1 MTRLPPRSTRTDTL
15 FPYTTLFR
23 AELPDTLEHH
33 AGCVIFGGPM
43 SANDD
48 HLPFIRQEIDF
59 IPKVLKSGTPF
70 LGVCLGAQLLARA
83 GGAAVGPHAEGW
95 HEIGYYPVKPTAQGR
110 DLIPA
115 DRKSV
120 GKGKRGSYRVK

>member
-1 MTRLPPRSTRTDTL
+1 MVYDHVYILRCILVFFIKQKTAYEMRISDWSSDVGSSDL
-15 FPYTTLFR
+15 
-23 AELPDTLEHH
+23 TLEHH
-33 AGCVIFGGPM
+33 AGCVIFGCPM

-83 GGAAVGPHAEGW
+83 GSSDE
-95 HEIGYYPVKPTAQGR
+95 R
-110 DLIPA
+110 
-115 DRKSV
+115 RV
-120 GKGKRGSYRVK
+120 GKECVSPCRSRLQMYPTKNILTK

>member
-1 MTRLPPRSTRTDTL
+1 MRRLPPRSTRTYTL

-23 AELPDTLEHH
+23 A
-33 AGCVIFGGPM
+33 CVIFGGPM

-95 HEIGYYPVKPTAQGR
+95 HEIGYYTVKPTAQGR
-110 DLIPA
+110 DLIPDPQIGRA
-115 DRKSV
+115 QV
-120 GKGKRGSYRVK
+120 